1 MTFESDTEQSD
12 VESIGSRTHICETEL
27 GSDEDEEDMYYP
39 DPEGPYTDEPITDE
53 KNFRKKK
60 LTKTCTV
67 KAKLIQLQDE
77 ILLRPTLGSK
87 VALNRL
93 RSL

>member
-1 MTFESDTEQSD
+1 MS
-12 VESIGSRTHICETEL
+12 SRKSHITNAKKL
-27 GSDEDEEDMYYP
+27 NLP
-39 DPEGPYTDEPITDE
+39 

-93 RSL
+93 KSL